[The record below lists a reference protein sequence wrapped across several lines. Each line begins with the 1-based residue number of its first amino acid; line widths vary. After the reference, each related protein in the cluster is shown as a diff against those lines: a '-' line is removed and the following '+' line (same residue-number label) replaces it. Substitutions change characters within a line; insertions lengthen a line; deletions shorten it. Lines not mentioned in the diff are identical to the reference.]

1 MHPKSSRLKPLL
13 QEHWKPS
20 HTSVTR
26 ALPPCGRL
34 PARRSGDRR
43 RFVLAVVGAQLF
55 AQVGDALAPQGVAR
69 LVAHHAVQQL
79 GHAAGD
85 RLHRFP
91 VVEGVDRRR
100 QRSEEHT
107 SELQS
112 LMSISYAVLCYNIK
126 NIK

>member
-43 RFVLAVVGAQLF
+43 RFVLAVVGAQLL
-55 AQVGDALAPQGVAR
+55 AQVGDALAPQGVER
-69 LVAHHAVQQL
+69 LVEHHAVPQT
-79 GHAAGD
+79 GHEAGE
-85 RLHRFP
+85 RLHRSP
-91 VVEGVDRRR
+91 WARSGSDWEG
-100 QRSEEHT
+100 ET
-107 SELQS
+107 W
-112 LMSISYAVLCYNIK
+112 I
-126 NIK
+126 